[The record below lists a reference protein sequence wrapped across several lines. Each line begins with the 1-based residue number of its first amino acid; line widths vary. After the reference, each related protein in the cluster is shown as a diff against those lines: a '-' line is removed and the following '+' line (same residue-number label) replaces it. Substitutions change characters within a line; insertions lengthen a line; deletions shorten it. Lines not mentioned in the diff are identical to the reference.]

1 MAKIVLKLH
10 QSWKTVLKSELKK
23 NYFAELLSFLEKEY
37 DAATVYPPRNLIFN
51 AFSYPFSDVKVVIL
65 GQDPYH
71 GAGQAHGLCFS
82 VPKDVP
88 VPRSLMNIYKELRE
102 DISEFSIP
110 SHGNLEKWAEQGVF
124 LLNTTLTV
132 RDGQPLSHHN
142 KGWEIFTD
150 CVIKTLSKKR
160 DGLVFLLWGNNA
172 RAKESL
178 IDSSKHLIL
187 KAAHPSPLSASRG
200 FFGCRHFS
208 QANEFLKGHAQTPIN
223 WYLE

>member
-1 MAKIVLKLH
+1 MAKIALKLH
-10 QSWKTVLKSELKK
+10 QSWKTVLKSEFKK
-23 NYFAELLSFLEKEY
+23 NYFAELRSFLEKEY
-37 DAATVYPPRNLIFN
+37 DAAPVYPPRNLIFN

-88 VPRSLMNIYKELRE
+88 VPRSLINIFKELRE
-102 DISEFSIP
+102 DVSGFSIP

-132 RDGQPLSHHN
+132 REGQPLSHHN

-150 CVIKTLSKKR
+150 CVIETLSKKR

-172 RAKESL
+172 RTKESL

-200 FFGCRHFS
+200 FFGCHHFS
-208 QANEFLKGHAQTPIN
+208 QTNEFLKVHIQTPID
-223 WYLE
+223 WCLE